1 MPKKYNK
8 YASIKPAN
16 TVHPSLQGSSTGRQH
31 GSSSASGDRSVN
43 DLIHHL
49 RRTQVTSPGETSAN
63 LTSTALPR
71 TLHPT
76 LRNIFAVPE
85 TPPPRPRNNART
97 RFRRTP
103 GPPPPSSWLENTTP
117 DDARTRKREGVS
129 VGEDQV
135 LHRLERLPGVTF
147 PPKNSLQH
155 TLLKSMATNWMWHV
169 DYDGEFLLE
178 LPDRIKVLLLSY
190 IGIYSRDVHQNFRAY
205 GLHNLF
211 PISDEDNISAVK
223 DITRLDLGTAV
234 GSWISVKA
242 LSNQLLTHAPA
253 RNRADIQ
260 EEKAIPASWDE
271 AADVEQD
278 FDPVLLPSSLL
289 SKSTSH
295 VLRFSNLKYLSLAHP
310 NPANAS
316 WGSLLNMLSHIS
328 TLTHLSLAHW
338 PIPTLTPNSIHTRVR
353 HPTIRSLTFAAGGT
367 DTYTADENNWVEA
380 VGILRKLCR
389 ATYCLK
395 WLDLEGC
402 GEWLGAL
409 SWDGRTTDGGQPYS
423 SPWPEWNGSWR
434 DIEWIGLGPGWLPSL
449 KHVSDDDY
457 PSDLPLATS
466 IHATLPPEGFTFIHG
481 SPDPDDLTS
490 VLTEDD
496 ARRANLA
503 VEKQRRVNEWTAYEN
518 ELRKARKVEKHVHAI
533 RRERGGKWI
542 HFSFGGDSDKE
553 RKALEKAFKDID
565 RR

>member
-49 RRTQVTSPGETSAN
+49 RRTQVTSHGQGSAN
-63 LTSTALPR
+63 NLNTNTALPR

-76 LRNIFAVPE
+76 VRDILAVPE
-85 TPPPRPRNNART
+85 TPPPRPRNNARA

-103 GPPPPSSWLENTTP
+103 GPAPPSSWLENTTP
-117 DDARTRKREGVS
+117 NTTRTRKREGVS
-129 VGEDQV
+129 VDDSQV

-147 PPKNSLQH
+147 PPKDSLQH
-155 TLLKSMATNWMWHV
+155 MLLKSMATNWMWHV

-178 LPDRIKVLLLSY
+178 LPDRIKTLLLSY
-190 IGIYSRDVHQNFRAY
+190 IGIYSQDVHQNFRAY
-205 GLHNLF
+205 GLYNLF
-211 PISDEDNISAVK
+211 AISDEDNISTVK
-223 DITRLDLGTAV
+223 DITRIDLSTAV

-242 LSNQLLTHAPA
+242 LSNQLFTPAPA
-253 RNRADIQ
+253 RNPADIQ
-260 EEKAIPASWDE
+260 QEKAVPISWDD

-278 FDPVLLPSSLL
+278 FDPVLLPPSPL
-289 SKSTSH
+289 SKPTSH
-295 VLRFSNLKYLSLAHP
+295 ILRFSNLRYLSLAHP

-316 WGSLLNMLSHIS
+316 WGSLLNMLSHVS

-380 VGILRKLCR
+380 AGILRKLCR

-409 SWDGRTTDGGQPYS
+409 SWDGRTTDGEQAYI

-434 DIEWIGLGPGWLPSL
+434 DIEWIGLGPGWIPSCKDVDDEISSSKQEL
-449 KHVSDDDY
+449 MHASPRYIHVGPAPPLDDDM
-457 PSDLPLATS
+457 SS
-466 IHATLPPEGFTFIHG
+466 ILT
-481 SPDPDDLTS
+481 DD
-490 VLTEDD
+490 EFRQADRAI
-496 ARRANLA
+496 ARQ
-503 VEKQRRVNEWTAYEN
+503 KRVNEWKAYEN

-542 HFSFGGDSDKE
+542 HFSFGGEGDKE
-553 RKALEKAFKDID
+553 RRILEKGLRNID
-565 RR
+565 KQ

>member
-16 TVHPSLQGSSTGRQH
+16 TVHPSLQGPSTGRQH

-49 RRTQVTSPGETSAN
+49 RRTQVTSPGESSAN
-63 LTSTALPR
+63 LTGTAPPR

-85 TPPPRPRNNART
+85 TPPPRPRNNARA

-103 GPPPPSSWLENTTP
+103 GPPPPSSWLENTTL
-117 DDARTRKREGVS
+117 DDTRTRKREGVS
-129 VGEDQV
+129 IGDSQV
-135 LHRLERLPGVTF
+135 IHRLERLPGVTF

-178 LPDRIKVLLLSY
+178 LPDRIKILLLSY
-190 IGIYSRDVHQNFRAY
+190 IGIYSRDVHQNFRAN
-205 GLHNLF
+205 GLYNLF
-211 PISDEDNISAVK
+211 AISDQDNISTVK
-223 DITRLDLGTAV
+223 DVTRLDLGSAV

-242 LSNQLLTHAPA
+242 LSNQLLVPAPA
-253 RNRADIQ
+253 RNVADTQQ
-260 EEKAIPASWDE
+260 ERAIPVSWDE
-271 AADVEQD
+271 ASDVEQD
-278 FDPVLLPSSLL
+278 FDPVLLPTSPL
-289 SKSTSH
+289 SKSTPH
-295 VLRFSNLKYLSLAHP
+295 ILRFSNLRYLSLAHP
-310 NPANAS
+310 VPVNAS
-316 WGSLLNMLSHIS
+316 WGSLLNMLSHLS

-338 PIPTLTPNSIHTRVR
+338 PIPTLTPNSINTRVR
-353 HPTIRSLTFAAGGT
+353 HPIIPSLTFAAGGT
-367 DTYTADENNWVEA
+367 DTYTADEDNWVEA
-380 VGILRKLCR
+380 AGILRKLCR
-389 ATYCLK
+389 TTYCLK

-402 GEWLGAL
+402 GEWLGTL
-409 SWDGRTTDGGQPYS
+409 IWDGRTTDGEQPYV

-434 DIEWIGLGPGWLPSL
+434 DIEWIGLGPGWLPSS
-449 KHVSDDDY
+449 KHISDDDF
-457 PSDLPLATS
+457 PSDLPLESSNLA
-466 IHATLPPEGFTFIHG
+466 HFPPGFRFR
-481 SPDPDDLTS
+481 SEPNPDDLTS

-496 ARRANLA
+496 IRQAKLA
-503 VEKQRRVNEWTAYEN
+503 VEKQRRINEWRAYEN

-542 HFSFGGDSDKE
+542 HFSFGGESDEE
-553 RKALEKAFKDID
+553 RKFLEKALENID
-565 RR
+565 KR